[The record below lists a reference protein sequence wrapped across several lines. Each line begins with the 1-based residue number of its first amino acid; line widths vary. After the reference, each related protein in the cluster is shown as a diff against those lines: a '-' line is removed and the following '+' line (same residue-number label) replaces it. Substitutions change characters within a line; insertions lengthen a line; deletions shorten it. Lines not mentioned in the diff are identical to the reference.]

1 MSQAQHQGL
10 FAFDGETFH
19 YHFQETPILDHVHWF
34 EKIGLPSSGPEYDAL
49 LRGKVWD
56 DLDTEQTFVGFY
68 GTAYLSNRRY
78 ELIVKTFGIDEE
90 RLVEKMLT
98 EAY

>member
-1 MSQAQHQGL
+1 MSQAAHQGL

-19 YHFQETPILDHVHWF
+19 FHFQETPELDHVNWF
-34 EKIGLPSSGPEYDAL
+34 EKIGLPSAGPEYDAL
-49 LRGKVWD
+49 LRGKVWE
-56 DLDTEQTFVGFY
+56 DLDTDQTFVGFY

-78 ELIVKTFGIDEE
+78 ELIVSTFEIDEE